1 VVPKKLLHFLCN
13 LTPNFRLYI
22 LTTTK
27 HAINNSPSTKVKIMK
42 QLTNEMLGQQTKTA
56 SFSKISPERKLARTS
71 KISAGLTGTARS
83 NKPLFE
89 FQTQPPNSKAKN
101 TIRGSICRNLKEQI
115 KIVPKAPA
123 TPDADNGKPGN
134 NFVCSQTTYSAD
146 VNSPDTVMLNS
157 NFDAI
162 YPGAIF
168 KLEDIVNGSYKPILY
183 SRKPIRI
190 SSDNHSFRKDNILIE
205 HPDRKS
211 SINQAIADM
220 KGSQMRPPAVQQ
232 SYGQSFEVLSEED
245 LFVRTGGSGNYL
257 CFGGSADFSF
267 GEQQKSHKYFVEVY
281 QKFYS
286 ISVDPLNDP
295 SEFFILAEEKKND
308 PNAIPRNKI
317 DKDWAYVDTVTYGR
331 ILHIMYESDDDLK
344 SIGLD
349 VEAHADFGVAGG
361 EASFSFRQKTA
372 LQNTKVTVSTIGGK
386 PIYAGQLSSASD
398 LHKSIDNFFKGTNDE
413 AMIAFTLRTLDNDML
428 GVKLSSDFTSRQCT
442 PAASK
447 YKISWES
454 VSIPTKK
461 TDTDNYR
468 IQASVRIRAL
478 DNHGKDILD
487 EHKVNESLLE
497 VIRMNR
503 LTHNAVTLPEPWT
516 FQSGNS
522 EYPLNVS
529 SNDIN
534 GHAINKELIFPFP
547 LDNKNCK
554 IDIRTAVKKF
564 NSFPSGDDNFTDDT
578 QNKDLSSI
586 GSKETLTCTH
596 DEKRV
601 AFN

>member
-1 VVPKKLLHFLCN
+1 
-13 LTPNFRLYI
+13 
-22 LTTTK
+22 
-27 HAINNSPSTKVKIMK
+27 ME
-42 QLTNEMLGQQTKTA
+42 QLTNEMLKQQTKT
-56 SFSKISPERKLARTS
+56 SSLSKISPERKPARKS
-71 KISAGLTGTARS
+71 SVGS
-83 NKPLFE
+83 DKPLFE

-134 NFVCSQTTYSAD
+134 NFVCSQTAYSAD

-157 NFDAI
+157 NFNAI

-190 SSDNHSFRKDNILIE
+190 SSDNHSFRKDRILIQ
-205 HPDRKS
+205 HPDRRS
-211 SINQAIADM
+211 SIDQAIADM

-232 SYGQSFEVLSEED
+232 SYGQSFDVLSEAD
-245 LFVRTGGSGNYL
+245 LFVRTGGSGSYL

-267 GEQQKSHKYFVEVY
+267 GDKEKSHKHFVEVY

-286 ISVDPLNDP
+286 ISVDQLNDP

-331 ILHIMYESDDDLK
+331 ILHIMYESDEDLK
-344 SIGLD
+344 SIGLN

-361 EASFSFRQKTA
+361 EAHFSLRQKTA
-372 LQNTKVTVSTIGGK
+372 VRNTNVTVYTIGGK
-386 PIYAGQLSSASD
+386 PIPAGQLSNAADFND
-398 LHKSIDNFFKGTNDE
+398 LHKRIDNFFKGTNDE

-447 YKISWES
+447 YKISWDS
-454 VSIPTKK
+454 VSIATPG
-461 TDTDNYR
+461 DNDNYR
-468 IQASVRIRAL
+468 IQAMVRIRAR
-478 DNHGKDILD
+478 DKHGKDILD
-487 EHKVNESLLE
+487 EHKLNGKLLE
-497 VIRMNR
+497 VISFNR
-503 LTHNAVTLPEPWT
+503 ELSAIDGGSLAEPWT
-516 FQSGNS
+516 FQSGDS
-522 EYPLNVS
+522 EQPLNVS
-529 SNDIN
+529 SVDSSA
-534 GHAINKELIFPFP
+534 GKPGRAINKEIIFPFP

-554 IDIRTAVKKF
+554 IDIRAGVKKF
-564 NSFPSGDDNFTDDT
+564 NFWGDDNFVDDN
-578 QNKDLSSI
+578 QNHDLSSVAD
-586 GSKETLTCTH
+586 KLPVTLKPSH

-601 AFN
+601 AFQFTITPVYE